1 MFVSFYFRQQ
11 LYEIEDKSPQGKED
25 VFHFIA
31 YLPIKGRLY
40 ELDGLKPAPID
51 LGAIPEGVDWTKIV
65 RPVLEKRIMKYS
77 EGEIHFNL
85 MAIVSDRKMLY
96 ERELKA
102 LVQTSTSMDT
112 DELNIRV
119 KELESLIDDED
130 RKRLSYKKENIRRK
144 HNNLPLIIE
153 LLTALAEEK
162 RLVEAVKKIKEKK
175 KPSSIKK
182 Q

>member
-1 MFVSFYFRQQ
+1 M
-11 LYEIEDKSPQGKED
+11 YEIEDKNSSGKED

-31 YLPIKGRLY
+31 YVPINGRLY

-102 LVQTSTSMDT
+102 LLQTTSMDT
-112 DELNIRV
+112 DELNLRV
-119 KELESLIDDED
+119 KELEGLIEDED
-130 RKRLSYKKENIRRK
+130 RKRLSYKKENVRRK
-144 HNNLPLIIE
+144 HNNLPMIIE
-153 LLTALAEEK
+153 LLTVLAEEK
-162 RLVEAVKKIKEKK
+162 MLVDGVKRIKEKK
-175 KPSSIKK
+175 RAADLAKK
-182 Q
+182 ERQNK